1 MSVATTDDQD
11 DVRVSNKKICPLLTT
26 SSSFAFCEDEHCAWW
41 NIDFGMCALAA
52 VALSLTRP
60 IVREELHRDMYAS

>member
-1 MSVATTDDQD
+1 MSVNPEDTDE
-11 DVRVSNKKICPLLTT
+11 KICPLLTMT
-26 SSSFAFCEDEHCAWW
+26 SNSFSLCIGSRCSWW

-52 VALSLTRP
+52 ASLSLTRP